1 MNFLSKLKWSILL
14 FTLPVVPLFPALSR
28 ANPAATQPSLVIES
42 PRYDAGTHWEGDT
55 VSHTFEVKNSGSE
68 VLKILSV
75 KPG

>member
-1 MNFLSKLKWSILL
+1 MDFLSKPKWSIPLVIFL
-14 FTLPVVPLFPALSR
+14 VVALFPMLCQ
-28 ANPAATQPSLVIES
+28 ANPAATQPALVIES

>member
-14 FTLPVVPLFPALSR
+14 CTVLVVALFPMICR
-28 ANPAATQPSLVIES
+28 ANPAATEPALVIES
-42 PRYDAGTHWEGDT
+42 PRHDAGSHWEGDT
-55 VSHTFEVKNSGSE
+55 VSHTFEVKNSGNE

>member
-1 MNFLSKLKWSILL
+1 MNFPSKLKWSIRL
-14 FTLPVVPLFPALSR
+14 FTLLVVALFPMISP
-28 ANPAATQPSLVIES
+28 ANPAATQPALVIES